1 MFLFYSVYVSELE
14 LVLEK
19 SSRPDL
25 IFINKH
31 GPVIY
36 DALYTSLQMDSNTVE
51 NIESVYTTLALLC
64 VELASAETVIDLL
77 QLVLGY
83 KPFTGYC
90 NSYVVT
96 FLFVCR
102 IQSLALNSTML
113 SNAQKFNLH
122 AVVATLLVLI
132 PNVVNIPQ
140 LADYAKGIADSRK
153 DETPHLLPELLV
165 HYAADC
171 EAASKVPHLLVD
183 QVFMNYC
190 CAFSFWFL
198 TLICKGTR
206 DGLEQDSKRLL
217 TD

>member
-1 MFLFYSVYVSELE
+1 MFSSVYVSELE

-83 KPFTGYC
+83 
-90 NSYVVT
+90 
-96 FLFVCR
+96 
-102 IQSLALNSTML
+102 
-113 SNAQKFNLH
+113 
-122 AVVATLLVLI
+122 
-132 PNVVNIPQ
+132 
-140 LADYAKGIADSRK
+140 
-153 DETPHLLPELLV
+153 
-165 HYAADC
+165 
-171 EAASKVPHLLVD
+171 
-183 QVFMNYC
+183 
-190 CAFSFWFL
+190 
-198 TLICKGTR
+198 
-206 DGLEQDSKRLL
+206 
-217 TD
+217 